1 MEFRQCLFDYQQI
14 TSMGL
19 SETEQIDDHPIHTIT
34 MRIDYNCAGPWS
46 RANKDK
52 GRSVWL
58 VCDGPVDTIQGFA
71 SGQTQGGQSTYFA
84 RQLGIFV
91 TLHQKNNI
99 YEVLVMKFCGTPLL
113 RQYIICADC
122 VSVGMNGEALGP
134 SVLLFTHQ
142 EKCNT
147 LTLHGS
153 RMGTQWLGPNST
165 SICLSKHLEQHH
177 TT

>member
-1 MEFRQCLFDYQQI
+1 
-14 TSMGL
+14 
-19 SETEQIDDHPIHTIT
+19 

-58 VCDGPVDTIQGFA
+58 VCDGPVDTIRGFA
-71 SGQTQGGQSTYFA
+71 SGQTQGGNQHILLDGLVFS
-84 RQLGIFV
+84 
-91 TLHQKNNI
+91 LHCIKKSI

-113 RQYIICADC
+113 RQYLICADC

-153 RMGTQWLGPNST
+153 QMGTQRLGPNST
-165 SICLSKHLEQHH
+165 SICLSKHLEKHQSKSHIKVIH
-177 TT
+177 TMNTRRISIEAR